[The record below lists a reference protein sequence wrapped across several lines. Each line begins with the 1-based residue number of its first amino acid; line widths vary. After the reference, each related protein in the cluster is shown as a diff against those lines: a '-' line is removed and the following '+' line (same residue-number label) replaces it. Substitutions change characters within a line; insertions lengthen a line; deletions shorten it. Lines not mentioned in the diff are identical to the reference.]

1 MEIKFV
7 INDPK
12 NGKSVNKVLES
23 DKADAVFGKK
33 LGEEIDLSIVGMD
46 GYSGVITG
54 GSYMTGMPMSNDF
67 DGSGLKKVLIGKS
80 LGNKKNIRLRKSLAG
95 NTIGQFTSQV
105 NVKIV
110 KYGEKPLET
119 AETSN
124 G

>member
-1 MEIKFV
+1 M
-7 INDPK
+7 NSK

-23 DKADAVFGKK
+23 DKADTVFGKK
-33 LGEEIDLSIVGMD
+33 LGEEIDLSFIGMD

-67 DGSGLKKVLIGKS
+67 GGSGLKKVLIGKS

-95 NTIGQFTSQV
+95 NTIGQFTSQI
-105 NVKIV
+105 NVKII

-119 AETSN
+119 AKTSN